1 MTATARRIDPRTVA
15 WAPQAG
21 PQSDLVSCPFQ
32 EILYGGARG
41 GGKTDGVLGRVGI
54 RAGLYG
60 RHYSALIVRREMP
73 QADDMLERARELWG
87 AVAEFRQSDSSFR
100 FSNGARARFRPLL
113 QASDAEKF
121 QGQNIS
127 DIVVEEAGNYPDPAP
142 IVKLYG
148 ALRSAHGIPTSMVM
162 TGNPGGPGQHWLAER
177 FQILRHPGG
186 YHVIDGKRVFIPAKV
201 ADNALLLESDPTYI
215 DRLRMVGS
223 AELVRAWLEGDWSAI
238 EGAFFD
244 CWSTTRHVVRPF
256 VIPEHWMRFS
266 SLDWGY
272 ARPSSV
278 GWWAVVSDDHR
289 VGDLTLPR
297 GCLVRYRELYTAS
310 EPNIGMRWT
319 AERLAD
325 EIVRLT
331 GNEGVTYTVA
341 DPAIFAQDG
350 GPSIA
355 ERMEGRGLY
364 LRRADNT
371 RVAQRGALSGWDQV
385 RGRLVGES
393 EDRPMLVTFSTCRD
407 SIRTIPMLQHDAHRA
422 EDVDTES
429 EDHAADEWRYAC
441 ASRPWT
447 RSAPRKYD
455 AIAEA
460 LKTPTMAQALG
471 TLDDLTDLDERRRI

>member
-1 MTATARRIDPRTVA
+1 M
-15 WAPQAG
+15 
-21 PQSDLVSCPFQ
+21 
-32 EILYGGARG
+32 
-41 GGKTDGVLGRVGI
+41 
-54 RAGLYG
+54 
-60 RHYSALIVRREMP
+60 
-73 QADDMLERARELWG
+73 
-87 AVAEFRQSDSSFR
+87 
-100 FSNGARARFRPLL
+100 
-113 QASDAEKF
+113 
-121 QGQNIS
+121 
-127 DIVVEEAGNYPDPAP
+127 VEEAGNYPDPAP

-162 TGNPGGPGQHWLAER
+162 TGNPGGPGQHWLAGR
-177 FQILRHPGG
+177 FQILRYPAG

-201 ADNALLLESDPTYI
+201 ADNRLLLESDPTYI
-215 DRLRMVGS
+215 DRLRLVGS

-244 CWSTTRHVVRPF
+244 CWSTARHVVRPF
-256 VIPEHWMRFS
+256 AIPEHWMRFCS
-266 SLDWGY
+266 MDWGY

-289 VGDLTLPR
+289 VGGLTLPR

-310 EPNIGMRWT
+310 EPNVGLRWT

-385 RGRLVGES
+385 RGRLMGEGD
-393 EDRPMLVTFSTCRD
+393 DRPMLVTFSTCRD

-441 ASRPWT
+441 ASRPWA
-447 RSAPRKYD
+447 RAAPKAYD
-455 AIAEA
+455 PIAEA